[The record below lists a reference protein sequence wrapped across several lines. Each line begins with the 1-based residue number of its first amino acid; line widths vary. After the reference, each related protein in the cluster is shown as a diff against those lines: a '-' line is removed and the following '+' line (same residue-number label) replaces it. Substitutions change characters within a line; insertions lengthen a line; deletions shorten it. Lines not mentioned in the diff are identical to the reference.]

1 MAEKENSFFSQV
13 RRNAVALISLVV
25 AVSSLS
31 YNTWR
36 NEKTESNRNQRV
48 AAFEVL
54 MKLGELEQ
62 VVFLHHYD
70 RDTADRGNPRLGWSY
85 VLTIRDLTGLLPP
98 PLPLEGEEL
107 VGIWGAN
114 WETLE
119 TDKGS
124 LDAILSAIEE
134 ARADM
139 LALLHSLE

>member
-1 MAEKENSFFSQV
+1 MSDKEDSFVSQV
-13 RRNAVALISLVV
+13 RRNAVALISLIV

-36 NEKTESNRNQRV
+36 NEKTESNRNHRV

-70 RDTADRGNPRLGWSY
+70 RDVADRGNPRVGWSY

-98 PLPLEGEEL
+98 PLPEEGENL
-107 VGIWGAN
+107 VGVWGSN

-119 TDKGS
+119 TDKVS
-124 LDAILSAIEE
+124 LDAILATIEVT
-134 ARADM
+134 RADM
-139 LALLHSLE
+139 LELLHSLE